1 MKNETIGKI
10 NSIGKVSRIVA
21 KIAQVVALIGT
32 IACLVV
38 GVVGLFIPKNAMQF
52 NGTASGKLSLNTKFV
67 EDADIDEGNDK
78 LSFLGADFEINAEE
92 SKDGDIQHV
101 EMEAS
106 ASNVNGNILKLFVSS
121 VGFVAA
127 VFCGLLW
134 IVMRFAVRFSK
145 TLEICNS
152 PFEENVLADMKK
164 LGISLLP
171 FGIFTFVTTGVSGL
185 VLVLIIMLVI
195 LFINIFK
202 YGAEL
207 QQESDDTV

>member
-10 NSIGKVSRIVA
+10 NSIGKVSRIVT
-21 KIAQVVALIGT
+21 KIAQVVALIGV

-78 LSFLGADFEINAEE
+78 HSFFGADFEINAEE
-92 SKDGDIQHV
+92 SKDSDIQHV
-101 EMEAS
+101 EIEAS

-121 VGFVAA
+121 VGFIAA

-164 LGISLLP
+164 LGISLIP
-171 FGIFTFVTTGVSGL
+171 FGIFTLVTTGVSGL

-207 QQESDDTV
+207 QQESDDMV

>member
-10 NSIGKVSRIVA
+10 NSVGKVSRIVA
-21 KIAQVVALIGT
+21 KIAQVVALIGA

-67 EDADIDEGNDK
+67 EDSDIDEGNDK
-78 LSFLGADFEINAEE
+78 HSFFDADFEINVEE
-92 SKDGDIQHV
+92 SRDSDIQHV
-101 EMEAS
+101 EIEAS

-127 VFCGLLW
+127 IFCGLLW

-164 LGISLLP
+164 LGISLIP
-171 FGIFTFVTTGVSGL
+171 FGIFTLVTTGASGL

>member
-21 KIAQVVALIGT
+21 KIARIASLIGA

-78 LSFLGADFEINAEE
+78 HSFLGADFEINAKE
-92 SKDGDIQHV
+92 SRDSDIQHV
-101 EMEAS
+101 EIEAS

-121 VGFVAA
+121 VGFISA

-134 IVMRFAVRFSK
+134 IVMRFVVRFSK

-164 LGISLLP
+164 LGISLIP
-171 FGIFTFVTTGVSGL
+171 FGIFTLATSGISAIA
-185 VLVLIIMLVI
+185 LILLIMVVM